1 MLSVQVMCY
10 VCLRGENLR
19 GTNASYN
26 YGVLKGGEESQGEPM
41 LSVQVMCYVCLRGEN
56 LRGTNASY
64 NYGVLKGGGV
74 SGGTNA

>member
-1 MLSVQVMCY
+1 M
-10 VCLRGENLR
+10 CLRGENLR

-26 YGVLKGGEESQGEPM
+26 YGVLKGGGGGSLRGNQC
-41 LSVQVMCYVCLRGEN
+41 LVCKLCVVCLRGEN

-64 NYGVLKGGGV
+64 NYGVLKGGGGGV